1 MASKA
6 QAISITDIQEH
17 KADCADCG
25 ADGRFDQEYVVP
37 LPWMATLLTHVAK
50 ANGAKVFVRKQ
61 RGMKYELV
69 VKGHEAAA
77 LEKTANDFF
86 TLLGDLYA
94 AIEQTVASF
103 CARVPSLVA
112 APKQAVARG

>member
-1 MASKA
+1 
-6 QAISITDIQEH
+6 
-17 KADCADCG
+17 
-25 ADGRFDQEYVVP
+25 
-37 LPWMATLLTHVAK
+37 MATLLTHVAK

-86 TLLGDLYA
+86 TLLGDLER
-94 AIEQTVASF
+94 AIEQTVATF